1 MAKVDL
7 MIGGHAYTVAC
18 RDGEEARLAELASL
32 VDGKAQDARRAL
44 GGVSEA
50 RQLLFAALLLADDL
64 DETRRKLTGGS
75 HQRPSRMLP
84 LRPKMTSICWT
95 ILPIASKAWPRA
107 LSSGAKA
114 PIWALADT
122 ARCALMRLSLRR
134 FHIHGGCPCPGLGL
148 RYMVPT

>member
-64 DETRRKLTGGS
+64 DETRRKLTGGAAPAPVQDAAPAAEDDINLLDDIADRLES
-75 HQRPSRMLP
+75 LATRLEQR
-84 LRPKMTSICWT
+84 
-95 ILPIASKAWPRA
+95 
-107 LSSGAKA
+107 G
-114 PIWALADT
+114 
-122 ARCALMRLSLRR
+122 
-134 FHIHGGCPCPGLGL
+134 
-148 RYMVPT
+148 